1 MYRHDYLLHGNVH
14 LSMANIA
21 HGKRGCGWLYCES
34 LKLNPLNMLKIKC
47 DINQQYFKTV
57 DFHFVK
63 SE

>member
-34 LKLNPLNMLKIKC
+34 LKLNPLNADAAYIRVFIFYYHIRYHL
-47 DINQQYFKTV
+47 
-57 DFHFVK
+57 
-63 SE
+63 